1 MGICFLKQNF
11 DHSIQFVQTKLIMN
25 IIKPETQT
33 LKALM
38 TENILSGKE
47 KQKQMAGSA
56 IQTENKVQVCLA
68 QFDNRDDYPPGQNIK
83 ETVNHKI

>member
-1 MGICFLKQNF
+1 
-11 DHSIQFVQTKLIMN
+11 MN
-25 IIKPETQT
+25 IIKPETYT

-38 TENILSGKE
+38 TEKILSGKE

-68 QFDNRDDYPPGQNIK
+68 
-83 ETVNHKI
+83 